1 MKIRFF
7 NITNLCLNDVGNR
20 LTQFESLYIEKNLD
34 GRDGVK
40 YNLKQIEEDRILFEF
55 FNFELLEE

>member
-34 GRDGVK
+34 GCDGVK